1 LYLKKLEIQGFKSF
15 ADRTTIEFNEDITA
29 IVGPNGS
36 GKSNISDAIR
46 WVLGEQSVKSLRGN
60 KMEDV
65 IFSGTDKRRPLGFA
79 EVTIYFD
86 NSDNSIPVDYNEV
99 AITRRMFRSG
109 ESEYYINKTSCRLK
123 DVRALFMDTGIGKDG
138 YSIIG
143 QGRIDEILSNKPED
157 RRNIFEEAAGIIKY
171 KTKKDETERKLK
183 KTQDNLVRIKDLLS
197 EIQNQYDSLE
207 VESKKAKEYMEIYEE
222 LKFLEVNQSIR
233 EIDMLKV
240 QLDQL
245 KTEIELDTNEI
256 CNLENQRTQLDSE
269 FNELKEKIKDMDSQY
284 EELRNNRLELIQ
296 TIDNSRSQIKLM
308 DEKEKFYKRDIERFT
323 EELENLREGIQ
334 SIDEE
339 LIRLDGEIEKTQGE
353 YKKVQE
359 EFLKKKEEFQST
371 EEKLT
376 QREVEIEREKEDL
389 IHIYNKISEEKSLIN
404 GIHSFQENID
414 KRLSQ
419 LNKDLE
425 KIHGEILSKEEEL
438 NKLDQVDLDFN
449 HRLNEIN
456 DRILSIKAEKLKLT
470 DQLSSITEEIRQVEI
485 KLQGLISSY
494 NLYRNMEEGYEGYYK
509 SVKHLLESI
518 KNKRLD
524 RAGFEGIIAD
534 LIQVDSKYEKAID
547 ISLGSNL
554 QNVVV
559 ADEYVAKGMID
570 YLKKNRLG
578 RVTFLPLN
586 VIRGS
591 SLNLD
596 IAELRKDGVI
606 DLAHRLIEYDPKYN
620 NLMEYLLGRTII
632 VDNMDNAIKL
642 ANRFNHKYRLVT
654 LDGELFNPGG
664 SLTGGSYSNNAIS
677 IIGRKNRILKLK
689 EDIQELSNLNRKL
702 QDEKNKLQKDLMAND
717 QLLDNFSK
725 DYKEL
730 EIKIINNRNNKEGCL
745 REIDRLRAD
754 FKRVQEERQEL
765 EAESKDY
772 LLQMEEYE
780 FSVKELEEKIEDIN
794 KRIKEIN
801 NSLSEEKALREE
813 KNRELTEIQI
823 NLNKLENKLNNL
835 KEGRLNCQKEREEKL
850 NSIRELEENIKSTK
864 AELEGLGDKKIE
876 LNNRIEELGEKEA
889 KLSLELEDY
898 TKGKEGLMENF
909 YRLQDDLK
917 IINERLMVLEKQKN
931 KRELNHSRL
940 ELKIDNLNNKLL
952 NDYEFDYETALATM
966 EISEELI
973 IPPNRIRELKDK
985 IKALGN
991 VNLGAIEDFE
1001 SVKERLEFIR
1011 KQYDDLVKSKGNLE
1025 KLIREMEN
1033 TMREQFMLSFKEI
1046 NDNFTKVFKILF
1058 NGGKAKLELEAE
1070 GDVLTSGIE
1079 IKVQP
1084 PGKRLQNLSL
1094 LSGGERALTAVALLF
1109 AILETR
1115 PSPFCVLD
1123 EIDAAL
1129 DEANISRFTNYL
1141 RKFSDTTQF
1150 ILITHRKTTMEISDV
1165 LYGVTMAEEG
1175 VSRLI
1180 SIKMEDHM
1188 DEDMDE
1194 LVS

>member
-1 LYLKKLEIQGFKSF
+1 MYLKKLEIQGFKSF

-359 EFLKKKEEFQST
+359 EFLKKKEEFKST

-494 NLYRNMEEGYEGYYK
+494 NLYRNLEEGYEGYYK

-586 VIRGS
+586 VIR
-591 SLNLD
+591 
-596 IAELRKDGVI
+596 
-606 DLAHRLIEYDPKYN
+606 
-620 NLMEYLLGRTII
+620 
-632 VDNMDNAIKL
+632 
-642 ANRFNHKYRLVT
+642 
-654 LDGELFNPGG
+654 
-664 SLTGGSYSNNAIS
+664 
-677 IIGRKNRILKLK
+677 
-689 EDIQELSNLNRKL
+689 
-702 QDEKNKLQKDLMAND
+702 
-717 QLLDNFSK
+717 
-725 DYKEL
+725 
-730 EIKIINNRNNKEGCL
+730 
-745 REIDRLRAD
+745 
-754 FKRVQEERQEL
+754 
-765 EAESKDY
+765 
-772 LLQMEEYE
+772 
-780 FSVKELEEKIEDIN
+780 
-794 KRIKEIN
+794 
-801 NSLSEEKALREE
+801 
-813 KNRELTEIQI
+813 
-823 NLNKLENKLNNL
+823 
-835 KEGRLNCQKEREEKL
+835 
-850 NSIRELEENIKSTK
+850 
-864 AELEGLGDKKIE
+864 
-876 LNNRIEELGEKEA
+876 
-889 KLSLELEDY
+889 
-898 TKGKEGLMENF
+898 
-909 YRLQDDLK
+909 
-917 IINERLMVLEKQKN
+917 
-931 KRELNHSRL
+931 
-940 ELKIDNLNNKLL
+940 
-952 NDYEFDYETALATM
+952 
-966 EISEELI
+966 
-973 IPPNRIRELKDK
+973 
-985 IKALGN
+985 
-991 VNLGAIEDFE
+991 
-1001 SVKERLEFIR
+1001 
-1011 KQYDDLVKSKGNLE
+1011 
-1025 KLIREMEN
+1025 
-1033 TMREQFMLSFKEI
+1033 
-1046 NDNFTKVFKILF
+1046 
-1058 NGGKAKLELEAE
+1058 
-1070 GDVLTSGIE
+1070 
-1079 IKVQP
+1079 
-1084 PGKRLQNLSL
+1084 
-1094 LSGGERALTAVALLF
+1094 AVAL
-1109 AILETR
+1109 I
-1115 PSPFCVLD
+1115 
-1123 EIDAAL
+1123 
-1129 DEANISRFTNYL
+1129 
-1141 RKFSDTTQF
+1141 
-1150 ILITHRKTTMEISDV
+1150 
-1165 LYGVTMAEEG
+1165 
-1175 VSRLI
+1175 
-1180 SIKMEDHM
+1180 
-1188 DEDMDE
+1188 
-1194 LVS
+1194 